1 MTTHGTDSR
10 TWIRKARALLLP
22 SPFAAIDQAGE
33 AERQKRLQQ
42 YLAERFQDALGAV
55 AAESEAE
62 ATARLQAA
70 GDAYESESHV
80 QADPPR
86 EQPVPVPLKHP
97 LSANALPT
105 VYSRVK
111 PDQVRDD
118 FELFLQ
124 GLPTQSTDLEKFI
137 RELWLAVMTAH
148 NSAKEPLSLLPG
160 SVLMPDHSVL
170 AHRSLTAAL
179 HGSRSEGEA
188 ALLYLHVGP
197 VQSFIQAAR
206 RTDDLWSGSFTV
218 AFLTYCGVEK
228 VAEMVGPD
236 ALVFPDLAQLPLSQ
250 KRLFGKA
257 SDQESLTHSSL
268 ANKLLAIVPR
278 ARAEEIAQAATKA
291 IDNEWKTMAKAAKH
305 ELNRALQG
313 TTGFVEP
320 WGKWDEQIESHL
332 EMDVVIQPWPQD
344 VEALS
349 QFIVGSGLQRPCGPL
364 SVKDAGTPQIDPNN
378 RPVGSFYG
386 CLFDHS
392 HRLMA
397 AHRLE
402 QTPQSA
408 EGDSRPKCVQCV
420 RREQMGPISE
430 NASSQQHLSRTFFTQ
445 LSEALQKKA
454 DSEALQKQAGGTPE
468 QSDGQDDRHSLH
480 LSAGEGLCA
489 VCLVKRLL
497 PKVYYG
503 NKSREGAQLD
513 IDWTDRQ
520 DRLLLRFPSVSAL
533 ATAPVRYVLAAKL
546 SGVWESTEDE
556 RNTLRSQIPEW
567 TRTLD
572 TLQNQERL
580 AFTHPGNLLPGLR
593 KWPQSDPVRNG
604 LLEVDGSWLYQDF
617 YVFDTVWRSHFPDKT
632 AADDQ
637 RSLVSAD
644 LGQAR
649 KALSGILATADCQP
663 STYLAVLCADVDK
676 MGKWLTGRN
685 APLWKDIAAAELLRK
700 DLKDVDDQKRP
711 LYPALGADLSRR
723 LGTLATKTFLEIVE
737 TKCLGRVVYSGGDD
751 LLAFLPLQTAL
762 HCLNLLN
769 QAIRKEEHLGS
780 KVTLSAGLH
789 IMHWRD
795 PLTRAIES
803 ARKAEER
810 AKHLNGNRFAISL
823 HKRSGTASLFDLPWE
838 LQTPSVSKTS
848 TRNSIDALLAL
859 LGHGFKEQSDSKD
872 QAATRAA
879 QAAYELEIELLPL
892 LAGSDDSPPSVMVLD
907 ALFDRTRVL
916 CGFARDEPW
925 PGQPFLWEGIPE
937 RARPEEVRKLRSQNL
952 KRFID
957 VLLFVRFLQREERG
971 LKTGELLSKLPQEK
985 TP

>member
-42 YLAERFQDALGAV
+42 YLAERFQDALGAIE
-55 AAESEAE
+55 AESEVE

-218 AFLTYCGVEK
+218 AFLTYRGVEK

-257 SDQESLTHSSL
+257 PDKESLTHSSL
-268 ANKLLAIVPR
+268 ANKFLAIVPR
-278 ARAEEIAQAATKA
+278 ARAEEIAQAATEA
-291 IDNEWKTMAKAAKH
+291 IRDEWKTMAREAKR

-313 TTGFVEP
+313 ITGFIDP
-320 WGKWDEQIESHL
+320 WRKWDEQIESHL

-344 VEALS
+344 MAKLS
-349 QFIVGSGLQRPCGPL
+349 QFIVGSGLQLPVGPL
-364 SVKDAGTPQIDPNN
+364 PVDAAGTQRIDRN
-378 RPVGSFYG
+378 RQVGAFYG

-408 EGDSRPKCVQCV
+408 VGDSRPKCVQCV

-430 NASSQQHLSRTFFTQ
+430 NASSQQHLSRTFFTK
-445 LSEALQKKA
+445 LSKALQENA
-454 DSEALQKQAGGTPE
+454 RGMHE
-468 QSDGQDDRHSLH
+468 QSDGQDDQDDQDDRHSLQ

-503 NKSREGAQLD
+503 KKSGEGTQLD
-513 IDWTDRQ
+513 IHWDDAEER
-520 DRLLLRFPSVSAL
+520 RLLRFPSVSAL

-556 RNTLRSQIPEW
+556 RNTLRRQIREW
-567 TRTLD
+567 KGTLD

-580 AFTHPGNLLPGLR
+580 DFTHPGNLLPGLR
-593 KWPQSDPVRNG
+593 KWPQSDSVRNK
-604 LLEVDGSWLYQDF
+604 LLKIDGSWFYQDF
-617 YVFDTVWRSHFPDKT
+617 YVFDTVWRSHFPDRT
-632 AADDQ
+632 APDER
-637 RSLVSAD
+637 RSQVSAG

-685 APLWKDIAAAELLRK
+685 APLWKDIAAAELLRPGLEDK
-700 DLKDVDDQKRP
+700 RRP